1 MLVSYTELRT
11 EAQNKW
17 VGPVSDAQV
26 NGTSIDL
33 RLGRR
38 ILVESRDPELPED
51 EMTLVSLRDREPLTF
66 EAVDLVDNEPFLLY
80 PGQFILANTVEEFN
94 LPLDITAE
102 FRLNSSAARMGL
114 GHELAVWCD
123 PGWTGSV
130 MTLELFNST
139 QHHIIALY
147 HGDRIGQVVFHRHK
161 PVPKPRSYA
170 LLGAYNHDAE
180 VSPAKGAKGA
190 KGVRK

>member
-11 EAQNKW
+11 KAQNKW
-17 VGPVSDAQV
+17 VSPVADAQV

-38 ILVESRDPELPED
+38 ILVEQRDEALPED
-51 EMTLVSLRDREPLTF
+51 EMTLVTLRDREPLTF
-66 EAVDLVDNEPFLLY
+66 EAVDLTDNEPFLLY
-80 PGQFILANTVEEFN
+80 PGQFILAHTEERFN

-123 PGWTGSV
+123 PGWTDSV

-139 QHHIIALY
+139 QHHIIALHY
-147 HGDRIGQVVFHRHK
+147 LDRIGQVVFHQHA
-161 PVPKPRSYA
+161 PVPRDRSYA
-170 LLGAYNHDAE
+170 KRGAYNSD
-180 VSPAKGAKGA
+180 VSVSAA
-190 KGVRK
+190 KGVAK